1 MKNIKRIIL
10 VFMVLFTV
18 FFTFSSTYNAD
29 NLNNESKTSELETY
43 EPFTDNKGTLTGND
57 ILGSKND
64 SGSVMYILS
73 EVYNIARI
81 IAVIMVIVLSMMDF
95 TKVIAS
101 SDSGITKKT
110 FNNFTK
116 RLVILM
122 ALFLI
127 PSFIKL
133 IFDFVFGNGTMCSI

>member
-43 EPFTDNKGTLTGND
+43 EPTIDNKGTVTCND
-57 ILGSKND
+57 IFGSKND

-95 TKVIAS
+95 TKAIAS
-101 SDSGITKKT
+101 SDSGIVKKT

-133 IFDFVFGNGTMCSI
+133 IFDFIFGSGTMCSI